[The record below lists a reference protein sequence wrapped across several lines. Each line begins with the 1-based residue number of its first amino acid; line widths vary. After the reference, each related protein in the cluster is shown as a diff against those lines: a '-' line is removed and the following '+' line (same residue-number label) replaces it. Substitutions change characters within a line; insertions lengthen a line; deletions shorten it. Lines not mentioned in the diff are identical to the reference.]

1 MSPEENFQPFA
12 VWYFCVYPDVFLLLP
27 SVPTSSARAV
37 PRGCAASAPPA
48 SSQSPCSNPCI
59 PAWLFLGAQL
69 PRGVLGQ
76 QKFPA
81 G

>member
-12 VWYFCVYPDVFLLLP
+12 VGVWYFCVYPDMFLLLP

-37 PRGCAASAPPA
+37 PRGCAASAPLHPHRAPA
-48 SSQSPCSNPCI
+48 AI

-69 PRGVLGQ
+69 PRRVLGQ